1 MFEKG
6 LRYEIFVGIKDKDSY
21 EEILSVE
28 DFKQILTEICTEKEI
43 GFTLINQKGGYSH
56 NKGYTTET
64 SLRIVLIG
72 IDEEEV
78 YRIGDKLKRQVNTDT
93 ILITKAEI
101 EYCFV

>member
-6 LRYEIFVGIKDKDSY
+6 IKHEIFVGIRDKDSY

-43 GFTLINQKGGYSH
+43 GFSMIKQMGGYSH

-72 IDEEEV
+72 IDEDEV
-78 YRIGDKLKRQVNTDT
+78 DRIGEKLKSKVNTDT
-93 ILITKAEI
+93 ILITRAEI